1 MINQYK
7 SNIHCPK
14 HPECK
19 AFPGTGEFICYTYAI
34 RMLYGFTG
42 IQNYQQL
49 WRNTIYLTHSHT
61 ISDISGHLRTL
72 GSPLGPWPQTHFLAS
87 NEIRKWRNDA
97 KRCERQL
104 TSWGASEV
112 LVLRHQGDILLGL
125 SIRLLVLLHQTSVQR
140 IEIYNI
146 VDMVENSGS
155 HCGSAGIP

>member
-1 MINQYK
+1 MKLGN
-7 SNIHCPK
+7 
-14 HPECK
+14 
-19 AFPGTGEFICYTYAI
+19 GET
-34 RMLYGFTG
+34 M
-42 IQNYQQL
+42 
-49 WRNTIYLTHSHT
+49 
-61 ISDISGHLRTL
+61 
-72 GSPLGPWPQTHFLAS
+72 
-87 NEIRKWRNDA
+87 RNDA